1 MNENEVVNTD
11 GIQLEQKPSIKLIK
25 NTKGY
30 NWEIKILELNVDALD
45 EINKRMVEKY
55 GVKDEP
61 KTGMD

>member
-1 MNENEVVNTD
+1 MNENEIVNTD